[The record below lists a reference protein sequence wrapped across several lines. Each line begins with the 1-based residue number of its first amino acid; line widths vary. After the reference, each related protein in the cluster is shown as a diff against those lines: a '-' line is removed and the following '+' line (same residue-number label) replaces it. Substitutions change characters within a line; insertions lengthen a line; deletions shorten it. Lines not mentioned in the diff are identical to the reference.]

1 VTDSGL
7 TEQAEELYQLA
18 SDAPNEVAIEDL
30 KHLLECGD
38 QEVGRIAIATFGKVA
53 KADPDAAAPATD
65 LVSERLS
72 AEDPEICE
80 LISRAMIPLA
90 ETRPQAAAKLTDE
103 LLAVISDWT
112 DQLAAIDLLSSAD
125 EIPQKVIDVFPAVVL
140 LSGYIEESEPGSL
153 VEVAGDFQRL
163 LRVNAYE
170 AKVAGAMGLADIS
183 KTNPDAVV
191 DAVEELLTC
200 LEPTEPIEDPELRAW
215 LGESR
220 DGDHTQLH
228 TSAMVAIE
236 RLSAT
241 HPHSVRA
248 SVDFLPEYLSR
259 QEERFRWMS
268 AQILANLADECP
280 EDVSSHAEEL
290 AHHLNDT
297 AMVRLN
303 ASYALDILSQHV
315 PEKVRPFADDMV
327 TLIDDDQTLIRENVL
342 MYLKFIV
349 REYPDAVHN
358 KQEKIRPRLDDE
370 SKEVRKNAA
379 RTLLTLGSTHANRL
393 NPKLS

>member
-1 VTDSGL
+1 VTSSDL

-18 SDAPNEVAIEDL
+18 SDAPTEVPIEDL
-30 KHLLECGD
+30 KHLLENGN

-90 ETRPQAAAKLTDE
+90 ETRPQAAAGLTDE

-140 LSGYIEESEPGSL
+140 LTGYIEESEPGSII
-153 VEVAGDFQRL
+153 EAADDFRRL

-215 LGESR
+215 LGESH

-236 RLSAT
+236 RLSLR
-241 HPHSVRA
+241 HPHTIHA
-248 SVDFLPEYLSR
+248 SVDFLPEYLTR

-268 AQILANLADECP
+268 AHILANLADKYP
-280 EDVSSHAEEL
+280 EDVSPHAEKL
-290 AHHLNDT
+290 ADLLNDT
-297 AMVRLN
+297 ANVRLN

-315 PEKVRPFADDMV
+315 PEKVRPFADDMIRH
-327 TLIDDDQTLIRENVL
+327 IDDDQTLIRENVL

-370 SKEVRKNAA
+370 SKEARQNAA

-393 NPKLS
+393 NPELS

>member
-1 VTDSGL
+1 MTSSDL

-18 SDAPNEVAIEDL
+18 SDAPTEVPIEDL
-30 KHLLECGD
+30 KHLLKNGN

-90 ETRPQAAAKLTDE
+90 ETRPQAATGLTDE

-112 DQLAAIDLLSSAD
+112 DQLADIDLLSSAD
-125 EIPQKVIDVFPAVVL
+125 EIPQKVIDVFPTVVL
-140 LSGYIEESEPGSL
+140 LAGYIEESEPGSI
-153 VEVAGDFQRL
+153 VSAAGDFRQL

-170 AKVAGAMGLADIS
+170 AKVAGAIGLADIS
-183 KTNPDAVV
+183 ETNPDAVV
-191 DAVEELLTC
+191 DAAEELLTC
-200 LEPTEPIEDPELRAW
+200 LQPTEPIEDPELRAW
-215 LGESR
+215 LGESH

-228 TSAMVAIE
+228 TAAMVAIE
-236 RLSAT
+236 RLSLR
-241 HPHSVRA
+241 HPHTIHA
-248 SVDFLPEYLSR
+248 SVDFLPEYLTR
-259 QEERFRWMS
+259 TQERFRWMS
-268 AQILANLADECP
+268 THILANLADEYP
-280 EDVSSHAEEL
+280 EDVSPHAEKL
-290 AHHLNDT
+290 ADLLNDT
-297 AMVRLN
+297 ANVRLN

-327 TLIDDDQTLIRENVL
+327 TLIDDDQTLVRENVM

-349 REYPDAVHN
+349 REYPDAVHD
-358 KQEKIRPRLDDE
+358 KREKIRPRLGDE
-370 SKEVRKNAA
+370 SKEVRENAA

-393 NPKLS
+393 NPELS